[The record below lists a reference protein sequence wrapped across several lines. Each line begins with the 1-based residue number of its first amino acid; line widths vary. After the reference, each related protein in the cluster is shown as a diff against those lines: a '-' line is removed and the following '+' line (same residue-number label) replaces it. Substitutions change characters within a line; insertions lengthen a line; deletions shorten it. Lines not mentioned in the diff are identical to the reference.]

1 MVFTRDTSKKFKDK
15 KLNVKNINTT
25 NLKKA
30 THFLYVQVYQGE
42 GWHEIDYKRSHFE
55 DF

>member
-30 THFLYVQVYQGE
+30 THFLYVQGE
-42 GWHEIDYKRSHFE
+42 HIQNKTETMGFSGSGI
-55 DF
+55 